1 MAKDPFDL
9 AKSLGLP
16 GNEIVRSI
24 QTGIHLGRKI
34 SAWRYRQRLEKEGYD
49 PLTIETALEAYK
61 AGRDPVLILE
71 RAKQAYDLRQKQA
84 EMRLNPPP
92 IHGSARWSTEIDLA
106 RAGLLRHPDGRSIPL
121 GLFGGNPVAWDGESH
136 LLTIAPTRTG
146 KSHLQII
153 PTLLTYRGS
162 AVVLDPKGELVRYT
176 ARWRQTLGPVHV
188 FNPFEM
194 PDLPETS
201 ALNPLDA
208 VTDAQSALK
217 LAEILYPRTSDDRQ
231 RFFDDEA
238 IGFLAAALEFT
249 ARFAPT
255 SHRTLST
262 VRDTVSTLDDNF
274 AGLVA
279 AMANPAMPS
288 SIRNAAGNFRT
299 KTRDAAQPRVADSL
313 NTRLRIWDS
322 DGLKRATAR
331 TDFRFEDLKDRPAT
345 VYLVLPF
352 EMMAAYSTFVR
363 MVFASALDAMLAN
376 TRVPEIP
383 VLFVLDEFLMLDA
396 DDRFVSALR
405 THASAGMR
413 LWFFLQDLPTLE
425 QKYPTTWKSFLQ
437 AEVKTFFGTDDPFT
451 AELVSRYLGD
461 TTIAYETPNMSASAT
476 GGESASTS
484 FSISENLHLTGRKL
498 LLPDEVTALL
508 RGTAKGRKALHFL
521 RDVHPV
527 QADMTPWFT
536 NTELRSRHDRIAP

>member
-9 AKSLGLP
+9 SKSLGLP
-16 GNEIVRSI
+16 GGDITRSI
-24 QTGIHLGRKI
+24 QTGIKLGRRI
-34 SAWRYRQRLEKEGYD
+34 RAWRFRQQLERDGFD
-49 PLTIETALEAYK
+49 PLAIETAVEAYK
-61 AGRDPVLILE
+61 AGRDPKAILE
-71 RAKQAYDLRQKQA
+71 RARRAYDLRRKQDD
-84 EMRLNPPP
+84 MRDNPPP
-92 IHGSARWSTEIDLA
+92 IHGSARWADAADVNGA
-106 RAGLLRHPDGRSIPL
+106 RLLGPPSGRGIPL

-136 LLTIAPTRTG
+136 LLTLAPTRTG

-153 PTLLTYRGS
+153 PTLLTYQGS
-162 AVVLDPKGELVRYT
+162 AVVLDPKGELVRHT
-176 ARWRQTLGPVHV
+176 ARWRRSLGPVHV
-188 FNPFEM
+188 FNPFGM
-194 PDLPETS
+194 PGLPETS

-249 ARFAPT
+249 ARFAPA

-299 KTRDAAQPRVADSL
+299 KTRDAGQPRVADSL

-322 DGLKRATAR
+322 EGLKRATAH

-376 TRVPEIP
+376 PRVPDIP
-383 VLFVLDEFLMLDA
+383 VLFVLDEFLMLDP

-451 AELVSRYLGD
+451 ADLVSRYLGD
-461 TTIAYETPNMSASAT
+461 TTVAYETPNMSASAT

-484 FSISENLHLTGRKL
+484 FSIAENLHLAARKL
-498 LLPDEVTALL
+498 ATPDEVTALL
-508 RGTAKGRKALHFL
+508 FGSVEARKAIHFV
-521 RDVHPV
+521 RDVPPLV
-527 QADMTPWFT
+527 TDLRPWFADDV
-536 NTELRSRHDRIAP
+536 LRSRK